1 MVFKLLDSVAKLF
14 IHPSSE
20 NLGIGRANV
29 EWLGAA
35 DPVN

>member
-14 IHPSSE
+14 FHASAE
-20 NLGIGRANV
+20 NLGIRRANV
-29 EWLGAA
+29 EWLSAA